1 MEPHSFPI
9 LESGVFLFSD
19 PSQSSL
25 HSPHKDIDAK
35 SGRTG
40 TRIAPPGGGE
50 CTGGGQRDRADGSC
64 GGRRKLCVP
73 RLFCLQ
79 ESLLGQMPNWSERI
93 HPAEWH
99 QGERHVEQMH
109 SGESWE
115 EGQIPLQGSAH
126 SPPPQKHNRALSTS
140 SSSSQ
145 NHPTWAEVG
154 SRWARRERGTD
165 VDPSHAGSL
174 KGSWKLPQRLLY
186 QHEPQGGSHSPGDRR
201 RHQLGE

>member
-64 GGRRKLCVP
+64 GGHRKLCVP
-73 RLFCLQ
+73 SYFVCRNPSWDRCQ
-79 ESLLGQMPNWSERI
+79 TGVRGSTRQNGTKERDMWSRCTVVKAGKRGSNPRPERSPSKAPPTR
-93 HPAEWH
+93 HPH
-99 QGERHVEQMH
+99 R
-109 SGESWE
+109 
-115 EGQIPLQGSAH
+115 
-126 SPPPQKHNRALSTS
+126 NT
-140 SSSSQ
+140 
-145 NHPTWAEVG
+145 T
-154 SRWARRERGTD
+154 
-165 VDPSHAGSL
+165 
-174 KGSWKLPQRLLY
+174 
-186 QHEPQGGSHSPGDRR
+186 EP
-201 RHQLGE
+201 

>member
-25 HSPHKDIDAK
+25 HSPHKDKDAK

-115 EGQIPLQGSAH
+115 EGQQ
-126 SPPPQKHNRALSTS
+126 
-140 SSSSQ
+140 SQ
-145 NHPTWAEVG
+145 T
-154 SRWARRERGTD
+154 
-165 VDPSHAGSL
+165 
-174 KGSWKLPQRLLY
+174 
-186 QHEPQGGSHSPGDRR
+186 
-201 RHQLGE
+201 

>member
-1 MEPHSFPI
+1 MESHSFPI

-115 EGQIPLQGSAH
+115 EGQQSQDLRD
-126 SPPPQKHNRALSTS
+126 PPPRLRPLAT
-140 SSSSQ
+140 
-145 NHPTWAEVG
+145 PTETQQ
-154 SRWARRERGTD
+154 SLEHQFFFLPE
-165 VDPSHAGSL
+165 PSH
-174 KGSWKLPQRLLY
+174 
-186 QHEPQGGSHSPGDRR
+186 
-201 RHQLGE
+201 LGRSGIEMGPT